1 MKFNKLKFS
10 HYFIFTIM
18 IANWFIALFLSNFLK
33 KKDKSVLLIGHK
45 LIGNLETIFQ
55 NINKDIEVYYITINY
70 KDYKKLRKLYGE
82 NILFYLNFF
91 QVLKALHNKM
101 FISSHG
107 IFLHKIVKTF
117 GFKTFYCGH
126 SIMGA
131 VPENQDKTIKTYK
144 LFDEVWLHSP
154 YDKNI
159 LINELFVDPNNLKVL
174 GYPRNQLLVENK
186 AMQQQLKS
194 RNLMDGKTIVLY
206 APTSNRGSEKYKN
219 SEFSIF
225 NIDFY
230 RFIDKE
236 FSNTNTVFVIKNHI
250 NDEISK
256 KIKKEVKDMEN
267 IFFSDSL
274 QIDYDYDLLIL
285 SDILLTDLS
294 TIYVDYLL
302 LEKPIFIIDNPDPD
316 PKRKLSSILV
326 NIDLP
331 LLSNK
336 YEFQK
341 MITNLDDNNFSK
353 SDSIIVLK
361 NKIYDNLEHSKVFS
375 NIEKTIINLH

>member
-1 MKFNKLKFS
+1 MLFF
-10 HYFIFTIM
+10 FIK
-18 IANWFIALFLSNFLK
+18 FLK

-256 KIKKEVKDMEN
+256 KSKRGKRYGKY
-267 IFFSDSL
+267 FF
-274 QIDYDYDLLIL
+274 Q
-285 SDILLTDLS
+285 TS
-294 TIYVDYLL
+294 TNRLRL
-302 LEKPIFIIDNPDPD
+302 
-316 PKRKLSSILV
+316 
-326 NIDLP
+326 
-331 LLSNK
+331 
-336 YEFQK
+336 
-341 MITNLDDNNFSK
+341 
-353 SDSIIVLK
+353 
-361 NKIYDNLEHSKVFS
+361 
-375 NIEKTIINLH
+375 

>member
-1 MKFNKLKFS
+1 M
-10 HYFIFTIM
+10 
-18 IANWFIALFLSNFLK
+18 
-33 KKDKSVLLIGHK
+33 
-45 LIGNLETIFQ
+45 
-55 NINKDIEVYYITINY
+55 
-70 KDYKKLRKLYGE
+70 
-82 NILFYLNFF
+82 
-91 QVLKALHNKM
+91 
-101 FISSHG
+101 
-107 IFLHKIVKTF
+107 
-117 GFKTFYCGH
+117 
-126 SIMGA
+126 
-131 VPENQDKTIKTYK
+131 
-144 LFDEVWLHSP
+144 
-154 YDKNI
+154 
-159 LINELFVDPNNLKVL
+159 INELFVDPNNLKVL

-341 MITNLDDNNFSK
+341 MITNLDDNNLSK